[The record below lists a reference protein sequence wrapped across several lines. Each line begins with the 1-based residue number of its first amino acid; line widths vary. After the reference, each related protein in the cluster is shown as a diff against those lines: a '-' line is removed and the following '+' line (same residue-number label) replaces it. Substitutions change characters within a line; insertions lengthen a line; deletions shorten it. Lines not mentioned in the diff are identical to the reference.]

1 MHRLVYLMATINF
14 HRMHAR
20 PDITVMVDWALKKHT
35 SSFDRLHA
43 HVSVV
48 TSEHFL
54 HRLCAH
60 TRVVGGERFF

>member
-1 MHRLVYLMATINF
+1 MATIIL

-20 PDITVMVDWALKKHT
+20 PDITVMVDWAL
-35 SSFDRLHA
+35 
-43 HVSVV
+43 SVV
-48 TSEHFL
+48 TSKHFL

>member
-1 MHRLVYLMATINF
+1 MPTIIF

-20 PDITVMVDWALKKHT
+20 PDITVMVDWALKKK
-35 SSFDRLHA
+35 SSFHRLHA
-43 HVSVV
+43 HTSVV

-60 TRVVGGERFF
+60 TMVVGGERFF